1 MAEAVTAGQHRGRLV
16 AQLISAYAGDTRI
29 SYMVC
34 TCIDWL
40 YSSVLH
46 VVTNLKYGYN
56 YR

>member
-1 MAEAVTAGQHRGRLV
+1 MAEAVTAGQHRGWLV
-16 AQLISAYAGDTRI
+16 AQLVPAYAEDTRI